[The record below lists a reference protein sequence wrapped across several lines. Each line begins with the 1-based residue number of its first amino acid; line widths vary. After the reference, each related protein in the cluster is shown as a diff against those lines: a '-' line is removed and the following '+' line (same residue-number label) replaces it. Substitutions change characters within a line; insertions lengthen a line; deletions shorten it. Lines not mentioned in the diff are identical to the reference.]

1 MAFLASF
8 LSSTHDVI
16 QVLLFDEQDCFY
28 VGFLLKAAR
37 ISIVVFRPKKLRF
50 CVSIILARKLLFLF
64 HV

>member
-28 VGFLLKAAR
+28 VGFLVKAAR
-37 ISIVVFRPKKLRF
+37 ILIAVFRPKKLRF
-50 CVSIILARKLLFLF
+50 YASLI
-64 HV
+64 